1 MKVYSIVLFL
11 VIFGSVTGAID
22 EIGIFGTDIAY
33 TGTGVNE
40 SLVEEV
46 EEATQSHASWLFWIP
61 IMIYRLVGI
70 LFHAFAG
77 AITVIPLFMKYGVP
91 APIIAM
97 IQVPIWLVYAVG
109 IIQFVTGRSTKV
121 NE

>member
-1 MKVYSIVLFL
+1 MKIYSIVLFL

-33 TGTGVNE
+33 TDTGVNE
-40 SLVEEV
+40 SLVDEV
-46 EEATQSHASWLFWIP
+46 GAATQDASWLFWIP
-61 IMIYRLVGI
+61 MMIYRLGGI

-109 IIQFVTGRSTKV
+109 IIQFVVGRSTKV
-121 NE
+121 ND